1 MRSQQYDKTRIHH
14 PETRNA
20 RPEKYFLLQAK
31 TFDASTESGRMLA
44 LDHIFFQRVKLLA
57 IMTKSFAES
66 NPMGQHRRMAVRN
79 NIDYICDTLGYVP
92 TTEEIE
98 MLKVA

>member
-1 MRSQQYDKTRIHH
+1 SEAVTQDCIDWYG
-14 PETRNA
+14 
-20 RPEKYFLLQAK
+20 YFLN
-31 TFDASTESGRMLA
+31 FRASTESGRMLA